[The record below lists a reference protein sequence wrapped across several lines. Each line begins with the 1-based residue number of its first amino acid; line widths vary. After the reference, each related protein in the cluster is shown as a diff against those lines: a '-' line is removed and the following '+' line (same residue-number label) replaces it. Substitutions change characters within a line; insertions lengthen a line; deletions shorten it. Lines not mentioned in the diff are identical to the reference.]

1 MASIDRT
8 AYPRFARAVSARE
21 LAEVFTPSAVEV
33 EWARGKTQDDQHLL
47 ALLVWLKA
55 YQRLGYFPK
64 LKDVPAVVS
73 EHIREV
79 IGLPEGVAL
88 EDAAERSA
96 KRHRSFVRQRMG
108 VTYDAARVREVA
120 DEAIRKAVQAKD
132 NPADLINVALEELV
146 RAECE
151 LPGYTTLDEMTKKIR
166 TEVNR
171 GFFTLV
177 AARVDAGARAR
188 LARLLVVDP
197 IARRSAYDGL
207 KDVAQ
212 AASLNKF
219 KGRLAF
225 LRELDALGPTEAWL
239 EGIPPGKIAHFAG
252 EARVTDVADLRKV
265 LDEDKRLT
273 LIVSLLHTVRTGVR
287 DDVVT
292 MFCKRIATIHKKGRD
307 QLEALREAHR
317 AESERLLGVFG
328 DVLDGVREAVTPAEP
343 DAADPPTDG
352 ASTDP
357 AASAG
362 SGSGDVAERA
372 GRLVLKALED
382 AGGLDVL
389 AVAHEAVSAYH
400 GNNYLP
406 LLDQHYRS
414 HRSRADRPPRRQ
426 VHRAGPR
433 VLRGRPEAR
442 HVTLSRSRCLPG
454 PAHRCE
460 TAFTTCPA
468 GPSRRRP
475 HPWVPW
481 VAPAWC
487 RAATRRRCS
496 FPRHDRHRMW
506 PGRQVEAARR

>member
-8 AYPRFARAVSARE
+8 AYPRFARALSARE

-64 LKDVPAVVS
+64 LKDVPAVVF

-79 IGLPEGVAL
+79 IGLPEGVVL

-96 KRHRSFVRQRMG
+96 KRHRPFVRQRMG

-120 DEAIRKAVQAKD
+120 DEAIRKAAQAKD

-177 AARVDAGARAR
+177 SGRVDAGARVR
-188 LARLLVVDP
+188 LARLLLVDP
-197 IARRSAYDGL
+197 ITRRSEYDGL

-225 LRELDALGPTEAWL
+225 LRGLDALGPTEAWL

-307 QLEALREAHR
+307 QLEALREGIGPSPNACW
-317 AESERLLGVFG
+317 ACSAMFW
-328 DVLDGVREAVTPAEP
+328 T
-343 DAADPPTDG
+343 
-352 ASTDP
+352 
-357 AASAG
+357 ASARRSHPPNPARSARCRTARAPIPPRARAPDPG
-362 SGSGDVAERA
+362 MLPSERA
-372 GRLVLKALED
+372 G
-382 AGGLDVL
+382 
-389 AVAHEAVSAYH
+389 
-400 GNNYLP
+400 
-406 LLDQHYRS
+406 
-414 HRSRADRPPRRQ
+414 
-426 VHRAGPR
+426 
-433 VLRGRPEAR
+433 
-442 HVTLSRSRCLPG
+442 
-454 PAHRCE
+454 
-460 TAFTTCPA
+460 
-468 GPSRRRP
+468 
-475 HPWVPW
+475 
-481 VAPAWC
+481 WC
-487 RAATRRRCS
+487 
-496 FPRHDRHRMW
+496 
-506 PGRQVEAARR
+506 